1 MSFIAATRASRFALL
16 VYTLSAGEEKI
27 LKVID
32 ALSKYNFNMDFQQIK
47 ITEKTIV
54 FNKYN

>member
-1 MSFIAATRASRFALL
+1 MSFIAATRASLFALL

-32 ALSKYNFNMDFQQIK
+32 ALSKSNFNMDFQQIK
-47 ITEKTIV
+47 ITEKNYSI
-54 FNKYN
+54 

>member
-1 MSFIAATRASRFALL
+1 MSFIAARRASLFALL
-16 VYTLSAGEEKI
+16 VYTLSVGEEKI

-47 ITEKTIV
+47 ITEKNYSI
-54 FNKYN
+54 